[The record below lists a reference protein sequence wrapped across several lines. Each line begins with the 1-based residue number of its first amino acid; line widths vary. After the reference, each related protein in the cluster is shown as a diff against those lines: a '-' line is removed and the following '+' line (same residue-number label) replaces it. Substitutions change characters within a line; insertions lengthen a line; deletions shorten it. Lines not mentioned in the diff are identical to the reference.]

1 MRDVWEG
8 KKKRN
13 RVGEGKVERAEGVLT
28 LESPPES
35 ERYWS
40 RDWICMRL

>member
-28 LESPPES
+28 LESPPRASGTGVE
-35 ERYWS
+35 
-40 RDWICMRL
+40 IGFV

>member
-1 MRDVWEG
+1 MWEG

-28 LESPPES
+28 DYHTSPVFMCLEET
-35 ERYWS
+35 
-40 RDWICMRL
+40 